1 MSTEFDELGFSERI
15 LQGIFSYGFEKPSAI
30 QIAAIPR
37 IIEGRDL
44 IAQAQSGTG
53 KTATFCLGSL
63 QRIDPS
69 LKKTQAVIIS
79 PTREL
84 ADQTWAVINSLGQYM
99 DIHVHKSVG
108 GTAVRDEIERLHD
121 SSPEAVVGTPG
132 RILQMVERNHLQ
144 LSDLRIFVIDEADEM
159 LKIGF
164 RDQLVRLFQF
174 IPKETQVAI
183 FSATMPPEAVEI
195 SRKFLRN
202 PVNILVQDEQLT
214 LDGIRQYY
222 INVYQ
227 EDYKLDTLYD
237 LYEKLSVAQAIIFCN
252 SKRKVNILTEQLR
265 GKNFTVSCM
274 HSDMDVRERS
284 SVYQEFKNGKS
295 RILVTTDILA
305 RGIDIQSI
313 SFVINY
319 DLPRN
324 RECYIHRIGRS
335 GRYGKKG
342 IAINFVTDED
352 IKDIK
357 ALERFYN
364 TQITEMPE
372 NFDSHLL

>member
-1 MSTEFDELGFSERI
+1 MVEFDELGFDGKI
-15 LQGIFSYGFEKPSAI
+15 LQGIFSYGFERPSPI
-30 QIAAIPR
+30 QVQAIPR
-37 IIEGRDL
+37 IIEGKDM

-53 KTATFCLGSL
+53 KTATFSLGAL
-63 QRIDPS
+63 QRVDPS
-69 LKKTQAVIIS
+69 LHRVQAIIIS

-84 ADQTWAVINSLGQYM
+84 ADQTWSVITSLGQYM
-99 DIHVHKSVG
+99 DVNVHKSVG
-108 GTAVRDEIERLHD
+108 GTSVRDEID
-121 SSPEAVVGTPG
+121 TIQQCIPEIVVGTPG
-132 RILQMVERNHLQ
+132 RILQMIERSYL
-144 LSDLRIFVIDEADEM
+144 DLAYLKIFVIDEADEM

-164 RDQLVRLFQF
+164 RDQLVRMFHF

-183 FSATMPPEAVEI
+183 FSATMPPEAVDI
-195 SRKFLRN
+195 SRKFLRD
-202 PVNILVQDEQLT
+202 PVHILVQDEQLT

-227 EDYKLDTLYD
+227 EEYKLDTLYD

-265 GKNFTVSCM
+265 GKKFTVSCM
-274 HSDMDVRERS
+274 HSDMDTRERS
-284 SVYQEFKNGKS
+284 SVYHEFKGGKS
-295 RILVTTDILA
+295 RILVTTDVLS

-342 IAINFVTDED
+342 IAINFVTEEEL
-352 IKDIK
+352 KDIRV
-357 ALERFYN
+357 LERFYS
-364 TQITEMPE
+364 TQISEMPIDFE
-372 NFDSHLL
+372 SHIL